1 MGLRQFSGMQL
12 LNSFLFHG
20 LLISTKNSRE
30 GSFKATIVMFLL
42 KHYINSKGLD
52 LFGAWLDSLRDKQA
66 RARVAARML
75 RLQNG
80 NFGDCKP
87 VGGGVWE
94 LRIDWGPGYRVYYAL
109 ADRKVVL
116 LCEGGDKRSQQE
128 DIASA
133 IARWQDWQSR
143 SSK

>member
-1 MGLRQFSGMQL
+1 
-12 LNSFLFHG
+12 
-20 LLISTKNSRE
+20 
-30 GSFKATIVMFLL
+30 MFLL
-42 KHYINSKGLD
+42 KHYVNPKGLD

-87 VGGGVWE
+87 VGAGVWE

-116 LCEGGDKRSQQE
+116 LCEGGDKRSQQD